1 MAKTEIMLILKKI
14 KNFFRIKQENVTWMA
29 NRYLDESFAGDL
41 GN

>member
-1 MAKTEIMLILKKI
+1 MAKTEIMLIQKN

-29 NRYLDESFAGDL
+29 NRYHDKSFAGDL

>member
-1 MAKTEIMLILKKI
+1 MAKTEIMLILKN